1 MKRII
6 AVCIAAAGFFVTG
19 AMNPHYSRAAQPQSI
34 NMEEVVKFQQES
46 DDLRGEIVV
55 KKLELIGE
63 TMKQPVDSARVKAL
77 AREVIA
83 LQAKIGALAN
93 KHGLPG
99 PSAFQSVIRSTQMD
113 LIGAELEALRNI
125 P

>member
-6 AVCIAAAGFFVTG
+6 AVCIAAAGILAAG
-19 AMNPHYSRAAQPQSI
+19 AMSPHLSGAATSPSI
-34 NMEEVVKFQQES
+34 SMEEVIKFQQES
-46 DDLRGEIVV
+46 TGPRGEIVV

-63 TMKQPVDSARVKAL
+63 TMKQPVDSVRVKAL
-77 AREVIA
+77 VREVID

-99 PSAFQSVIRSTQMD
+99 PSAFQSVIKNMQTNLTD
-113 LIGAELEALRNI
+113 AERETILKS